1 MNDPDGRR
9 ELVRVCRMLY
19 ERGLTVSAGGNMSLR
34 LDDGTFLITPSG
46 KNKGLLTEKEI
57 VRIDKNGEPLDGGKP
72 SIERFFHLAL
82 YDSNPSVNAV
92 IHCHPLYCTA
102 LAVRGEK
109 VDCSLTPEGVIL
121 LGEVP
126 MVGYH
131 TPGSAELVDAI
142 REKHSHMAMTMA
154 RHGALTQGRDL
165 IEAYNR
171 MEELEFQA
179 NLQVLTPEAGR
190 LSEAEIK
197 RITGD
202 AP

>member
-1 MNDPDGRR
+1 MNEPDGRI
-9 ELVRVCRMLY
+9 ELVRVCKMLY
-19 ERGLTVSAGGNMSLR
+19 DRKLTVSAGGNVSVR
-34 LDDGTFLITPSG
+34 LEDGTFLITPSG
-46 KNKGLLTEKEI
+46 KNKGLLSEDEV
-57 VRIDKNGEPLDGGKP
+57 VRIDKDGRSLDGGKP

-82 YDSNPSVNAV
+82 YECNPSVNAV
-92 IHCHPLYCTA
+92 VHCHPLYCTA

-109 VDCSLTPEGVIL
+109 VNCSLTPEGIIL

-131 TPGSAELVDAI
+131 TPGSPELVEAVR
-142 REKHSHMAMTMA
+142 RECAHMAMTMA

-179 NLQVLTPEAGR
+179 GLQILAAGADG
-190 LSEAEIK
+190 LPDAEIRK
-197 RITGD
+197 ITGG
-202 AP
+202 A

>member
-1 MNDPDGRR
+1 MNDPDGRI
-9 ELVRVCRMLY
+9 ELVRICRMLY
-19 ERGLTVSAGGNMSLR
+19 ERKLTVSAGGNVSVR
-34 LDDGTFLITPSG
+34 LNDGTFLITPSG

-82 YDSNPSVNAV
+82 YDSNSSVNAV